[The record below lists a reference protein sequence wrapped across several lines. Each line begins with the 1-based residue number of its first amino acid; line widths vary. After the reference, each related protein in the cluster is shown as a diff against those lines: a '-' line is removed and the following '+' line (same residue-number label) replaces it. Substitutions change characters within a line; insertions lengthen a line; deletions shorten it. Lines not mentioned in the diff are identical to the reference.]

1 MAFGRHKLGHTL
13 AMGSQITSPIGWPAK
28 LTNKHSCAPTCARRF
43 GHPMAGPLGA
53 PTFDG
58 QQLFTTWEWSFGDKN
73 QCAPH
78 KILHQFHVSNICG
91 CRGTK
96 SSSLGLQPVV
106 VLKSAQKWQLGPST
120 TFYHLRMR
128 LWEQKPVYFSQNSA
142 PVSCVKHLWCP
153 KLERFCP
160 HVCTCNRL

>member
-1 MAFGRHKLGHTL
+1 MLWCQCGIWPPQTWSHTCHGVPNHIPHRL
-13 AMGSQITSPIGWPAK
+13 ASQV
-28 LTNKHSCAPTCARRF
+28 
-43 GHPMAGPLGA
+43 
-53 PTFDG
+53 
-58 QQLFTTWEWSFGDKN
+58 DKQACLCPN
-73 QCAPH
+73 MHMEVWAPH
-78 KILHQFHVSNICG
+78 GRALGCPNTRWATTFHHLGMKLRGQKPVCSSQNLHQFHVSNICG

-128 LWEQKPVYFSQNSA
+128 LWEQKPLYSSQNSA

-153 KLERFCP
+153 KLA
-160 HVCTCNRL
+160 